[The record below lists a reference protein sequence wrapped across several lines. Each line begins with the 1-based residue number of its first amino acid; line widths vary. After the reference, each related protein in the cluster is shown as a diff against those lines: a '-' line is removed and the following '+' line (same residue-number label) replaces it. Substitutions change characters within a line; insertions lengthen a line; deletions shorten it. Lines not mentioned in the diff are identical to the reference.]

1 MTKSITESVV
11 EEVALE
17 ILRELGYARAY
28 GPELA
33 ADGRTPERRSYGDVT
48 LEGRL
53 RAALSR
59 LNPQIPADAL
69 DEAIRKLLRV
79 DSPNLYL
86 VNHQCHKYLLEG
98 VPVEYQGEDGRVIHE
113 TAKVLDFENPEN
125 NDWLAVNQF
134 TVIETGNN
142 RRADVVLFING
153 LPLAVIELKNPGDE
167 NATTKGAFNQLQTY
181 KQDIPSLFHFNELL
195 IASDGLEA
203 RAGTLTGNWEWF
215 LPWRTIDGKTLA
227 PKGSLELETML
238 RGMLEPARLL
248 DLIRYFT
255 VFNIGKAEVAKKTA
269 GYHQYHAANRAVECT
284 LRAASPQG
292 DKRVGVVWH
301 TQGTGKSLTMA
312 FYAGK
317 VIQQPE
323 MENPTLIVLTDRN
336 DLDEQ
341 LYGTFGECHEL
352 LRQAP
357 EQAKSREDLKKRLR
371 RASGGVIFTTIQKF
385 LPAEMGEK
393 YPLLSE
399 RRNIIFIADE
409 AHRSQYGFVRGFAR
423 HVRDALPNASFVGFT
438 GTPIERGD
446 RSTPAVFGNYID
458 IYDIQRGVEDGATV
472 KIFYEG
478 RLAKL
483 ELDQKEKP
491 KIDPEFEEVTE
502 QEEEA
507 VRQKLKGKWARLEAV
522 VGSERRIKLVA
533 QDIVEHFEER
543 QDAMQPLMGV
553 PGKGMIVGMSRRIC
567 VELYDEIVR
576 LRPHW
581 HDGDDRKGFIK
592 VVMSGS
598 AADKTE
604 WQPHI
609 RSKERRDEIARR
621 FKDPD
626 DPLRLVIVR
635 DMWLTGFDVPP
646 LHTMYVDKPMRG
658 HGLMQAIAR
667 VNRVFREKPGG
678 LVVDYLGLA
687 DQLKRALIAYT
698 KEDRQEVG
706 IDQSE
711 AVDALL
717 TKYEVIRAML
727 HGFDYSGYFTLKGR
741 DRLALIPPAMEHI
754 LKQEDGKKRFMQA
767 VTELSQAFALAVPHE
782 SALAIRDE
790 VGFFQ
795 VLRAAFAKSTPVE
808 RKTAEQLDAAV
819 KQIISRAVA
828 SDEVVDIFRA
838 AGLNKPDISILS
850 DEFLAEV
857 KTMPQRNL
865 AVEALAKLLKDE
877 IKTRLRTNIVQGRKF
892 SEMLEESV
900 RKYRNRA
907 VEAALV
913 IEELIALAKELR
925 EAQRRG
931 EDLGLNDD
939 EVAFYDALAENESAI
954 EVLGI
959 EELRAIARILVERVR
974 KSISVDWSVRE
985 SVRAKLRLMVKKI
998 LKEHGYPP
1006 DLQEAA
1012 TKLVLEQAEKLSENW
1027 IAA

>member
-11 EEVALE
+11 EEVALD
-17 ILRELGYARAY
+17 ILRELGYAIAY

-33 ADGRTPERRSYGDVT
+33 PDGETPERKSYGDAI
-48 LEGRL
+48 LERRL

-69 DEAIRKLLRV
+69 DEAVRKLLRV
-79 DSPNLYL
+79 DSPNLYM
-86 VNHQCHKYLLEG
+86 VNHQCHKYLIEG
-98 VPVEYQGEDGRVIHE
+98 VPVEYLEKERGVVHE
-113 TAKVLDFENPEN
+113 SVRVLDFENPEN
-125 NDWLAVNQF
+125 NDRLAVNQF

-153 LPLAVIELKNPGDE
+153 LPLVVVELKNPGDE
-167 NATTKGAFNQLQTY
+167 NATTHGAFNQLQTY
-181 KQDIPSLFHFNELL
+181 KQEIPSLFHFNELL
-195 IASDGLEA
+195 IVSDGLEA

-238 RGMLEPARLL
+238 RGMLEPTRFL

-284 LRAASPQG
+284 LKAASPQG

-341 LYGTFGECHEL
+341 LYRTFGECHEL
-352 LRQAP
+352 LRQTP
-357 EQAKSREDLKKRLR
+357 EHAKSREDLKKRLR

-385 LPAEMGEK
+385 LPAEVGEQ

-409 AHRSQYGFVRGFAR
+409 AHRSQYGFIRGFAR

-446 RSTPAVFGNYID
+446 RSTPAVFGDYID

-483 ELDQKEKP
+483 ELDEKEKP

-502 QEEEA
+502 QEEES
-507 VRQKLKGKWARLEAV
+507 VRLKLKGKWARLEAV

-533 QDIVEHFEER
+533 KDIVEHFEER
-543 QDAMQPLMGV
+543 QEAMRPLIGV

-581 HDGDDRKGFIK
+581 HDADDGKGFLK

-598 AADKTE
+598 AADKAE

-609 RSKERRDEIARR
+609 RSKERREEIARR

-626 DPLRLVIVR
+626 DPLSLVIVR

-667 VNRVFREKPGG
+667 VNRVFRDKPGG

-687 DQLKRALIAYT
+687 DQLKRALVAYT

-706 IDQSE
+706 IDQAE
-711 AVDALL
+711 AVNALL

-727 HGFDYSGYFTLKGR
+727 HGFDYSGYFALKGR
-741 DRLALIPPAMEHI
+741 DRLAIIPSAMEHI
-754 LKQEDGKKRFMQA
+754 LEQEDGKKRFMQA
-767 VTELSQAFALAVPHE
+767 VTELSHAFALAVPHE
-782 SALAIRDE
+782 DALAIRDE

-795 VLRAAFAKSTPVE
+795 VMRAAFAKSTPIE
-808 RKTAEQLDAAV
+808 GKTPEQLDVAV
-819 KQIISRAVA
+819 RQIISRAVA
-828 SDEVVDIFRA
+828 SEEVMDIFKA
-838 AGLNKPDISILS
+838 VGLSRPEISILS
-850 DEFLAEV
+850 DRFLAEV
-857 KTMPQRNL
+857 KGMPQRNL
-865 AVEALAKLLKDE
+865 AVEALARLLKEE
-877 IKTRLRTNIVQGRKF
+877 IKTRFRTNVVRERAF

-900 RKYRNRA
+900 RRYQNRA
-907 VEAALV
+907 IEAAQV
-913 IEELIALAKELR
+913 IEELIALAKDIKD
-925 EAQRRG
+925 AQKRG
-931 EDLGLNDD
+931 KDLKLTEE
-939 EVAFYDALAENESAI
+939 EVAFYDALSQNESAV

-959 EELRAIARILVERVR
+959 DELRTISRVLVERVR
-974 KSISVDWSVRE
+974 NSVSVDWSVRE

-1006 DLQEAA
+1006 DLQKAA
-1012 TKLVLEQAEKLSENW
+1012 TELVLEQAEKLSEHW